1 MTWWKATLFYGVK
14 CGRVNTDEELFDV
27 VIWEVTKMTVLYNN
41 MVLGMTLKKHVA
53 SMPECVCGRC
63 QQLNELVPS
72 VTMHWM
78 AFCFWGTPQH
88 GNRPQTNTH
97 TRCKYSGNTPKFYI
111 QEDWVKY
118 SECWFLSCSC
128 SVCTHFFILN
138 VIHVCSA
145 AANPALLHHSI
156 TSQWV
161 RLQLMVKSEIMLL
174 LHLKEIQTKAALT
187 LYWKWAVFLNLLR
200 LVAQHQHLQLIY
212 NPVQPF
218 LFS

>member
-97 TRCKYSGNTPKFYI
+97 THTHAVNILATHQNSIYKKTESNIRNVDFSAVHVPSVLTFLFLM
-111 QEDWVKY
+111 
-118 SECWFLSCSC
+118 WFMCAVLLR
-128 SVCTHFFILN
+128 TLHYFI
-138 VIHVCSA
+138 ITS
-145 AANPALLHHSI
+145 HHS
-156 TSQWV
+156 
-161 RLQLMVKSEIMLL
+161 E
-174 LHLKEIQTKAALT
+174 
-187 LYWKWAVFLNLLR
+187 
-200 LVAQHQHLQLIY
+200 
-212 NPVQPF
+212 
-218 LFS
+218 